1 MIFMFVISYNTQL
14 VGADIN
20 DLKSLMIMHNVVF
33 NFASPIQFTEKQ
45 NSLVILHN
53 KVYHPIRKLYSDIP
67 SQVIIK
73 AEQECL
79 SSYKSTKSNKHK
91 LSGPI
96 VKKNLSMRLDKRL
109 YSKNKTDKY
118 SIKITTTSGRK
129 SFKLVMYPKLKELF
143 DVYQYQDPLIYENNG
158 KIFISFCFD
167 NSPLEKLKSKLVLG
181 VDLGIRRAA
190 AMSDGRIIIDRK
202 FNKEKRR
209 LRFLKRQLQ
218 STGTK
223 SSRKHLIKLRHKERN
238 KNKNQTHLIANI
250 ILDTKA
256 DTFAL
261 ENLKGIK
268 AKKHRYQNKRSISQV
283 PLFDLRRILT
293 YKAENQGKTVL
304 LVNPAY
310 TSQIDSSSGVKE
322 GIRKGCRFYTKSG
335 IIYDADLNASRNIG
349 QRSKLPVSYGNIL
362 DGQALVNVPIA
373 CQSTTRVVALQAL
386 PVYGKGN

>member
-1 MIFMFVISYNTQL
+1 M
-14 VGADIN
+14 D
-20 DLKSLMIMHNVVF
+20 DLKSLIVMHNVVF
-33 NFASPIQFTEKQ
+33 NFASPIQFLEPK
-45 NSLVILHN
+45 NAMMVLHN
-53 KVYHPIRKLYSDIP
+53 KVYHPVRELYPDIP

-73 AEQECL
+73 GIKECL

-96 VKKNLSMRLDKRL
+96 VKKHLSMRLDKRL
-109 YSKNKTDKY
+109 YSKNKNDKY

-143 DVYQYQDPLIYENNG
+143 DAYQYQDPLIYENNG

-167 NSPLEKLKSKLVLG
+167 NSPTEKLKSKLVLG

-209 LRFLKRQLQ
+209 LRYLKRQLQ

-223 SSRKHLIKLRHKERN
+223 SSRKHLIKLRHNERN

-268 AKKHRYQNKRSISQV
+268 AKKHRYQNKRAISQV

-310 TSQIDSSSGVKE
+310 TSQIDSSSGVRE

-362 DGQALVNVPIA
+362 DGQALVNVPIV
-373 CQSTTRVVALQAL
+373 CQTTARVVALQADPSL
-386 PVYGKGN
+386 VGR

>member
-1 MIFMFVISYNTQL
+1 MF
-14 VGADIN
+14 
-20 DLKSLMIMHNVVF
+20 
-33 NFASPIQFTEKQ
+33 
-45 NSLVILHN
+45 
-53 KVYHPIRKLYSDIP
+53 
-67 SQVIIK
+67 
-73 AEQECL
+73 
-79 SSYKSTKSNKHK
+79 
-91 LSGPI
+91 
-96 VKKNLSMRLDKRL
+96 
-109 YSKNKTDKY
+109 
-118 SIKITTTSGRK
+118 
-129 SFKLVMYPKLKELF
+129 ELRF
-143 DVYQYQDPLIYENNG
+143 VLYQYQDPLIYENNG

-223 SSRKHLIKLRHKERN
+223 SSRKHMIKLRHKERN

>member
-1 MIFMFVISYNTQL
+1 MIFMSVISYNTQL

-310 TSQIDSSSGVKE
+310 
-322 GIRKGCRFYTKSG
+322 
-335 IIYDADLNASRNIG
+335 
-349 QRSKLPVSYGNIL
+349 SY
-362 DGQALVNVPIA
+362 QK
-373 CQSTTRVVALQAL
+373 
-386 PVYGKGN
+386 Y